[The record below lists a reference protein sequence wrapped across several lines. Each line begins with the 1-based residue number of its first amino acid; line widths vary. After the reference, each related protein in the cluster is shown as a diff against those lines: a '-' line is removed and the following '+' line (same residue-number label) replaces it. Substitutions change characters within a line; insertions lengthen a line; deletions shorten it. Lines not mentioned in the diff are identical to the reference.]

1 MDSLSGSL
9 RHSTAC
15 SPICPGSPDPT
26 DMHRPTS
33 PHIISQAVENIQSGI
48 YKTILM
54 AICKIFY
61 YIHTIYI
68 F

>member
-33 PHIISQAVENIQSGI
+33 QHIISQAVENIQSGI
-48 YKTILM
+48 CKTIFM
-54 AICKIFY
+54 AIFQTILLH
-61 YIHTIYI
+61 ITIYI